1 MLNRASMLLLP
12 LLLLLFKELLC
23 PGASIVGKNPG
34 GKIPVGGHS
43 GKEVWE
49 RSSGK
54 DLGAGRNLLLGAL
67 RLCMPS

>member
-1 MLNRASMLLLP
+1 MLNRASMLF

-23 PGASIVGKNPG
+23 PRASTVGKNLS

-43 GKEVWE
+43 GKEEWK

-54 DLGAGRNLLLGAL
+54 DLGAGSNLLLGAL